1 MHAIY
6 VSVYMFYCMRA
17 TVRGLRPFLTCKF
30 LIKLHSFIQIY
41 HIISSRQMHWFEQG
55 NKQAFKYLANVAAV
69 SNKTRSSVGLVLV
82 CIAHNTTQLLNRK
95 LRTPVTDN
103 SKSAS
108 LIYTIINNQ
117 YHFVTCS
124 DRFPVPIRSAV
135 KSNLSSWCCRNLSKC
150 ALNAGTVKCCSG
162 FRQFIEPG
170 RLTQCPQGKALA
182 ALKKK
187 LDY

>member
-1 MHAIY
+1 VKNSGKKSTLPVTRDAAGQFRDCPGESGTVGNPVHVSADVRTGRHA
-6 VSVYMFYCMRA
+6 VTQLSRE
-17 TVRGLRPFLTCKF
+17 LRT
-30 LIKLHSFIQIY
+30 Q
-41 HIISSRQMHWFEQG
+41 
-55 NKQAFKYLANVAAV
+55 V
-69 SNKTRSSVGLVLV
+69 SNTY
-82 CIAHNTTQLLNRK
+82 TY
-95 LRTPVTDN
+95 
-103 SKSAS
+103 KSAS

-135 KSNLSSWCCRNLSKC
+135 KSNLSNWCCRNLSKC

-170 RLTQCPQGKALA
+170 PLTQCPQGKALA